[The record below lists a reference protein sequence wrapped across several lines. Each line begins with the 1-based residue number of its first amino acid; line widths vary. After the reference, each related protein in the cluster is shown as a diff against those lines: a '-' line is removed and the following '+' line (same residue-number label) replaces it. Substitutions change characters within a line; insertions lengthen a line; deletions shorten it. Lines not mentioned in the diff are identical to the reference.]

1 MRILRVLLGFALAVG
16 LVWLQ
21 PPSVARA
28 KDLTCDHSLPGGWTN
43 STVYSGRWNLG
54 VGNPYYND
62 RWVCSYFGPSDALVE
77 VDAIWDTSDAT
88 QAGAALCALAV
99 HGATPAPG
107 QAYLFS
113 KTRAAAAI
121 YGPVSP
127 GPGVSDAT
135 VAGLQKAAA
144 NLLGQA
150 EPLAIPCPRTGP
162 APITCTVQGTVTDAF
177 AEPVV
182 GALVELDWGQNHKA
196 GQVFTGPGGTF
207 TLPPPND
214 KDFDAA
220 RDDLSIKLTLLE
232 QHGTVI
238 RFQLLYHGSA
248 AKVQTLPFKLKDGC
262 AQQLRLNSQ
271 AKGLFLSNPA
281 RAADL
286 AQDGLIFVRT
296 QQALD
301 FAQRMGVAFTK
312 NLPLPIFTFCTGSD
326 DPLQLCATQS
336 QSFYLG
342 NYPNQAPHHPYLAL
356 LPKDSIVTESD
367 PNDSLYHELGHAV
380 MDQAFGSL
388 PQTPNS
394 IPHGGFLNHT
404 STDSWVEGFA
414 DWFAIMVNKY
424 VEKVGVAERLVLS
437 SSTIDVKS
445 IHQATDPYMEEFAVA
460 GVLLD
465 LEDGPQDYPLGRPLP
480 ISDLAVVRIVQPGGK
495 AGYVVGTIPTIEGAV
510 GSIEVR
516 VRFQDSQGRDLG
528 AAGAWVSSAASDA
541 GQRYFLL
548 PIPAGLHPAR
558 ATIEEI
564 RGRSSQRADTD
575 GLNVGFGS
583 LMAAIL
589 DYPATAAGG
598 HRAPGDPSWSA
609 AGYVLNMS
617 ELYSALKH
625 AFGGRDVRPDGTD
638 SVDRVFIVH
647 GFFADLDG
655 NQAWRPG
662 EAVGSTD
669 FVTGGKTIARPSP
682 GNPPILFAQ
691 VPGAADAQAIVFVHY
706 VGTAG
711 GDDYSYQAQPDQGG
725 WLALAV
731 PKEKAQVTVML
742 VPPIGSP
749 RITQTVDSAAFW
761 AVAEHAK
768 GPFLKLQAVP
778 QSGPSDPASVLVGVL
793 SLALWAGA
801 LVLLLRVPL
810 LRLVPARRPP
820 HVPAPLPP
828 SLGS

>member
-1 MRILRVLLGFALAVG
+1 VRIRGLLLGFVLAVG

-21 PPSVARA
+21 PPSGAQA

-43 STVYSGRWNLG
+43 SSFYSGRWSFG
-54 VGNPYYND
+54 VGDPYYNYK
-62 RWVCSYFGPSDALVE
+62 WVCSYFGPSNATVE
-77 VDAIWDTSDAT
+77 VDAIWDTSDAP
-88 QAGAALCALAV
+88 QSGAALCALAV
-99 HGATPAPG
+99 HGTTPAPG

-113 KTRAAAAI
+113 KNRAAAAI

-135 VAGLQKAAA
+135 VAGLRQAAA
-144 NLLGQA
+144 NLIAQA
-150 EPLAIPCPRTGP
+150 EPLAIQCPQTSP
-162 APITCTVQGTVTDAF
+162 APITCPVQGTVTDAF

-207 TLPPPND
+207 TLPLPKD
-214 KDFDAA
+214 KNFDSA

-238 RFQLLYHGSA
+238 RFQLLYHGLA

-262 AQQLRLNSQ
+262 TQQLRLDTQ
-271 AKGLFLSNPA
+271 AKGLYLSNPA
-281 RAADL
+281 SAADL
-286 AQDGLIFVRT
+286 AQDGLLFVRT

-342 NYPNQAPHHPYLAL
+342 NYPNQTPHHPYLAL
-356 LPKDSIVTESD
+356 LPKDSAVTESD

-424 VEKVGVAERLVLS
+424 VDKVGVPERLVLS
-437 SSTIDVKS
+437 SSTIDIKS
-445 IHQATDPYMEEFAVA
+445 IHRATDPYMEEFAVA

-480 ISDLAVVRIVQPGGK
+480 ISDQATIRIVQPSGK
-495 AGYVVGTIPTIEGAV
+495 SGYVVGTIPTIEGAI
-510 GSIEVR
+510 GSFEVR
-516 VRFQDSQGRDLG
+516 VRFKDSQGRDLG
-528 AAGAWVSSAASDA
+528 AAGAWVSPLASNA
-541 GQRYFLL
+541 KQRYFVL

-589 DYPATAAGG
+589 NYPAAAAGG
-598 HRAPGDPSWSA
+598 HRAPRDPSWSA
-609 AGYVLNMS
+609 APYVLNMS
-617 ELYSALKH
+617 ELHSALKH
-625 AFGGRDVRPDGTD
+625 AFGGRDVHPDGTD
-638 SVDRVFIVH
+638 SVDRVFIARA
-647 GFFADLDG
+647 FFADLDG
-655 NQAWRPG
+655 NQTWRPG

-682 GNPPILFAQ
+682 GNPPILLAQ
-691 VPGAADAQAIVFVHY
+691 VPGAGDAQAIVFVHY
-706 VGTAG
+706 LGATN

-731 PKEKAQVTVML
+731 PREKAQVTVML
-742 VPPIGSP
+742 VPLIGSP
-749 RITQTVDSAAFW
+749 GITQTVDSAAFW

-768 GPFLKLQAVP
+768 GRFLKLQAVP
-778 QSGPSDPASVLVGVL
+778 QSGPSDPASTLVGVL

-801 LVLLLRVPL
+801 LVLLLRAPV
-810 LRLVPARRPP
+810 LRLMSARRPRRP
-820 HVPAPLPP
+820 PAPSPHTP
-828 SLGS
+828 GA